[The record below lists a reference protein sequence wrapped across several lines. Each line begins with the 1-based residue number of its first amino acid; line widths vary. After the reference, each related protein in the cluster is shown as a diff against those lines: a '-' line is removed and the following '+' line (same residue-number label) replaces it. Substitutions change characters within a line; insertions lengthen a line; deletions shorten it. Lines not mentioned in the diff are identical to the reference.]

1 MRPALI
7 TVTTLLFLGWFS
19 PSPRADTPAVI
30 HPEATPAQVA
40 QAQAQW
46 SQHLGQPVVRSVE
59 LAPGVKVD
67 LRLIP
72 PGEFRMGSP
81 ESENRDNASESPREV
96 TLTRAWYA
104 GAYEVTQAQW
114 LALMGTNPARFPQ
127 QALKEQAVF
136 PVENISHNDA
146 QAFLAKLRVKSGLPF
161 RLPTEAE
168 WEFAARAGATTAYP
182 WGNSLDGTQANCD
195 GSKPFG
201 TDKPGTSLGKPCA
214 QGRYPANA
222 LGLFDMHGKV
232 FEWCADWYGK
242 YDTTADPQGP
252 KTGRYRVL
260 RGGSWG
266 SPAHLCRSGRRVFN
280 EPGSQ
285 GTSIGQGLRLGLDLP
300 NKPLHIGS
308 AEVSRVLVLGNS
320 VTLHGPLKE
329 IGWEGDWGMAASAR
343 EKDFAHVLLGH
354 FAKAAH
360 GLPEMRVKN
369 LAGFERGLAAYDVA
383 KELEKELA
391 FKPNLVVVAV
401 GRNAKD
407 PVTEAEKAAYLAAFT
422 HLLKTLKENGQP
434 RLVVRSEFW
443 EEPAKEAL
451 AKKACE
457 TVGALYVDIGAP
469 ARDPA
474 NLGSAE
480 RKINHAGVAG
490 HPGDRGMRIMADRL
504 WQAMEREWQ
513 QAPR

>member
-1 MRPALI
+1 
-7 TVTTLLFLGWFS
+7 
-19 PSPRADTPAVI
+19 
-30 HPEATPAQVA
+30 
-40 QAQAQW
+40 
-46 SQHLGQPVVRSVE
+46 
-59 LAPGVKVD
+59 
-67 LRLIP
+67 
-72 PGEFRMGSP
+72 
-81 ESENRDNASESPREV
+81 
-96 TLTRAWYA
+96 
-104 GAYEVTQAQW
+104 
-114 LALMGTNPARFPQ
+114 
-127 QALKEQAVF
+127 
-136 PVENISHNDA
+136 
-146 QAFLAKLRVKSGLPF
+146 
-161 RLPTEAE
+161 
-168 WEFAARAGATTAYP
+168 
-182 WGNSLDGTQANCD
+182 
-195 GSKPFG
+195 
-201 TDKPGTSLGKPCA
+201 
-214 QGRYPANA
+214 
-222 LGLFDMHGKV
+222 
-232 FEWCADWYGK
+232 
-242 YDTTADPQGP
+242 
-252 KTGRYRVL
+252 
-260 RGGSWG
+260 
-266 SPAHLCRSGRRVFN
+266 
-280 EPGSQ
+280 
-285 GTSIGQGLRLGLDLP
+285 
-300 NKPLHIGS
+300 
-308 AEVSRVLVLGNS
+308 
-320 VTLHGPLKE
+320 
-329 IGWEGDWGMAASAR
+329 
-343 EKDFAHVLLGH
+343 
-354 FAKAAH
+354 
-360 GLPEMRVKN
+360 MRVKN